1 MEVSVRTKPL
11 LLMVSLFSNA
21 CFQFVPVNE
30 SAPLPE
36 AGTEVRV
43 QLESPQAL
51 DLGTMTL
58 SDVASVQGHVRQSQG
73 DALSLFS
80 SDLRTAYGFRQ
91 RTNGAV
97 FEFDRS
103 QFRTLERRE
112 LAPLK
117 TGIAAGTALIGMAAF
132 WYFASDLAGG
142 GDTGNPTPPSPG
154 VSRVVAFPFNVV
166 LPLLFP

>member
-1 MEVSVRTKPL
+1 MRTKPL
-11 LLMVSLFSNA
+11 WLMGLLFSNA
-21 CFQFVPVNE
+21 CYQFMPV
-30 SAPLPE
+30 SDTSPMPE
-36 AGTEVRV
+36 VGAEIRF

-58 SDVASVQGHVRQSQG
+58 NDVASVQGHVRQSQG

-80 SDLRTAYGFRQ
+80 SDIRTAYGFRQ

-97 FEFDRS
+97 FDFDRS

-112 LAPLK
+112 LAPWK
-117 TGIAAGTALIGMAAF
+117 TGIATGTALIGMAAF
-132 WYFASDLAGG
+132 WYFAADLGG
-142 GDTGNPTPPSPG
+142 GGGTGNPPAPTPG
-154 VSRVVAFPFNVV
+154 VSRVAAFPISLV

>member
-1 MEVSVRTKPL
+1 MRTKPL
-11 LLMVSLFSNA
+11 WLMGFLFSNA
-21 CFQFVPVNE
+21 CYQFMPVNDT
-30 SAPLPE
+30 SPMPE
-36 AGTEVRV
+36 AGAEVRF
-43 QLESPQAL
+43 QLESAQAL

-58 SDVASVQGHVRQSQG
+58 NDVASVQGHVRESQG

-112 LAPLK
+112 LVPWK
-117 TGIAAGTALIGMAAF
+117 TGVAAGTALIGMAAF
-132 WYFASDLAGG
+132 WYFAADLAGG
-142 GDTGNPTPPSPG
+142 GGTGNAPPPTPG
-154 VSRVVAFPFNVV
+154 VSRVATIPFNLV
-166 LPLLFP
+166 LPLLIP